1 MPRISVELPISKS
14 IAIRE
19 MAITVLE
26 YSEIRDN
33 SSANPS
39 QNEGITHIHTGTGI
53 ESSEQLFLQKFPAD
67 WIADQPR
74 DCRVMHSAC
83 LQWLQRTEAELVL
96 DFIDAGTPFRFF
108 TAIAC
113 LSPFP
118 TRLSGNSSLV
128 QRPIAPL
135 VEVLRTC
142 GAKISY
148 LDTEGF
154 PPLIV
159 QGPLSQ
165 IPDTLTIDSSLSSQ
179 FASALALLFHRISP
193 STELHWEGP
202 PTSRSYYQLTL
213 TLLQRKS
220 QSSSSQA
227 ADAQSSTTH
236 PTPPASIPTAPNII
250 PRDWSASAFFYAWVA
265 NQENLEVFFPDL
277 RQEGLQGDEA
287 MPQLFSSLGVSTY
300 FQDGGTLIKKSTI
313 PNGVLTLNFS
323 NHLDAVPAVVV
334 ALLLQERSATVVGIR
349 NLQWKESN
357 RLEALQQIC
366 QEIGARL
373 IPVDV
378 AEDRWVL
385 NCQHVRWPDSLS
397 LTTRHDHRLAMA
409 FSILSTKIPHLTLDD
424 TACVEKSFP
433 SFWQQFNFHQKP

>member
-1 MPRISVELPISKS
+1 
-14 IAIRE
+14 
-19 MAITVLE
+19 
-26 YSEIRDN
+26 
-33 SSANPS
+33 
-39 QNEGITHIHTGTGI
+39 
-53 ESSEQLFLQKFPAD
+53 
-67 WIADQPR
+67 
-74 DCRVMHSAC
+74 
-83 LQWLQRTEAELVL
+83 
-96 DFIDAGTPFRFF
+96 
-108 TAIAC
+108 
-113 LSPFP
+113 
-118 TRLSGNSSLV
+118 
-128 QRPIAPL
+128 
-135 VEVLRTC
+135 
-142 GAKISY
+142 
-148 LDTEGF
+148 
-154 PPLIV
+154 
-159 QGPLSQ
+159 
-165 IPDTLTIDSSLSSQ
+165 
-179 FASALALLFHRISP
+179 
-193 STELHWEGP
+193 LHWEGP
-202 PTSRSYYQLTL
+202 PTSRSYYQLTQ

-220 QSSSSQA
+220 QSSSSLA

-277 RQEGLQGDEA
+277 RQDGLQGDEA
-287 MPQLFSSLGVSTY
+287 MPQLFSGLGVSTY

-313 PNGVLTLNFS
+313 PIGVLTLNFS

-366 QEIGARL
+366 QEIGASL

-378 AEDRWVL
+378 SEDRWVL